1 MHHEPLDRYQNCG
14 KCNHFPKARSITFML
29 SAMSRFQ
36 PQSDSTQLSH
46 DDVEHSLDQDVMS
59 NDLNEFGEKF
69 LGSYRKAMTT
79 SYLEQPLSQ
88 T

>member
-1 MHHEPLDRYQNCG
+1 
-14 KCNHFPKARSITFML
+14 ML

-59 NDLNEFGEKF
+59 NDLNEFGKKF
-69 LGSYRKAMTT
+69 LGSHRKAMTT

-88 T
+88 IIFNIYPASQLGRN